1 MSTLYDL
8 TGEYLQL
15 FEMIDQGEYDEDM
28 LMDTLEGIDGEIE
41 VKAENY
47 AKVIQEVS
55 GQIGMLTGEIARLQ
69 EKKTVLDNAVKR
81 IKNSLQNAME
91 LTGKTKFKTDL
102 FSFGIQNN
110 PPSLKID
117 DAAAIPKEYLIPQ
130 EPKVDGAAIKKLLK
144 TEAVPWAH
152 LEQGRSL
159 RIR

>member
-1 MSTLYDL
+1 MSTLYEL
-8 TGEYLQL
+8 TGDYLGL

-41 VKAENY
+41 IKAENY

-55 GQIGMLTGEIARLQ
+55 GQIDMLTGEINRLQ
-69 EKKTVLDNAVKR
+69 NKRTSLDNAVKR

-91 LTGKTKFKTDL
+91 LTGKIKFKTDL

-117 DAAAIPKEYLIPQ
+117 DAAAVPKEFLIPQ
-130 EPKVDGAAIKKLLK
+130 DPKVDSAAVKKLLK
-144 TEAVPWAH
+144 TEEVPWAH

>member
-1 MSTLYDL
+1 MSTLYEL
-8 TGEYLQL
+8 TGEYLNL
-15 FEMIDQGEYDEDM
+15 FEMIDQGDYDDEM

-47 AKVIQEVS
+47 AKVIQEIS
-55 GQIGMLTGEIARLQ
+55 GQIDTLAGEINRLQ
-69 EKKTVLDNAVKR
+69 GKKTTLDNAVKR
-81 IKNSLQNAME
+81 IKGSLQGAME

-117 DAAAIPKEYLIPQ
+117 DAAAIPPEYLIPQ
-130 EPKVDGAAIKKLLK
+130 DPKVDSSAIKKLLK
-144 TEAVPWAH
+144 TTDVPWAH